1 MPNDRA
7 AEALE
12 AIGQRDCPLTSEYR
26 IFGPPGTGKTTSLAY
41 QIRRAVER
49 FGPERVLVTS
59 FSRAAAA
66 ELAGRSLGI
75 KPDRLGTL
83 HAHCFHALGKPAIAE
98 AHVNE
103 WNSKHKGLL
112 LTPLKKQAR
121 LDGEDAPEEQS
132 GCRGDHFA
140 QALNLYRGLL
150 ADVESWPTDVRRFS
164 EQWEEYKKSRRLF
177 DFSDL
182 IEICLEM
189 SQPPPEIRRP
199 SLSTRRRT

>member
-12 AIGQRDCPLTSEYR
+12 AIGQRDCPLPPEYR

-83 HAHCFHALGKPAIAE
+83 HAHCFNALGKPEIAE
-98 AHVNE
+98 VHVSE
-103 WNSKHKGLL
+103 WNATYRRLA
-112 LTPLKKQAR
+112 LTPRKKQTR
-121 LDGEDAPEEQS
+121 LDGEDARE
-132 GCRGDHFA
+132 
-140 QALNLYRGLL
+140 NLVAAAVINCFR
-150 ADVESWPTDVRRFS
+150 V
-164 EQWEEYKKSRRLF
+164 
-177 DFSDL
+177 
-182 IEICLEM
+182 
-189 SQPPPEIRRP
+189 
-199 SLSTRRRT
+199 